1 MSEDDKDKI
10 NEVND
15 QGSDDNEKNQSES
28 VNDQSKNNDDLQ
40 SGSESYI
47 SVDESTPNTT
57 NEAV

>member
-28 VNDQSKNNDDLQ
+28 VNDQSKK
-40 SGSESYI
+40 
-47 SVDESTPNTT
+47 
-57 NEAV
+57 